1 MNMSTYILEKLT
13 NMKQINLFVNEE
25 QKMYLKFL

>member
-1 MNMSTYILEKLT
+1 MSTYILEKLT
-13 NMKQINLFVNEE
+13 NMKQINLFVYEE